1 MCGGAEVQ
9 DKPLNVCVL
18 CVYLWVCMRERDCKV
33 FAKAAVS
40 AQPTPSLI

>member
-1 MCGGAEVQ
+1 MCGGPEVQ

-18 CVYLWVCMRERDCKV
+18 CVYLWVRMRERDCKV

>member
-9 DKPLNVCVL
+9 DKLLNVCVL
-18 CVYLWVCMRERDCKV
+18 YVYLWVCMREKDCKV